1 MAGPDVVYSSPAAR
15 GSNRPA
21 PPVRDTGRRRT
32 GAAARGRWW
41 TRRPGRTGSRRGGRD
56 RGTVLPAH
64 SPVRTAPSRCQ
75 EEPKVTSWVG
85 RTAVEIA
92 AAVRE
97 KRVTPREVVAEHLAR
112 IERLDGRVGAFRAV
126 RAGAALAEADEVAA
140 RAGLGELP
148 LAGVPVA
155 VKDNLA
161 VRGESMRV
169 GSAATP
175 DAPAERDHETVARLR
190 AAGAVVVGL
199 TNVPELCVFG
209 TTEGVHGTARNPW
222 DPTRTAGG
230 SSGGSAAAVAAGMV
244 PIALGNDGMGS
255 LRIPAANCGLVA
267 VKPGRGVVPAAIGDG
282 DWFGMSENGPLATTV
297 EDARLV
303 LAVLAGTGEAR
314 RPGNETRRIAV
325 SLRSPLAGVTVT
337 RPYAAAVREAAG
349 VLIRAGHQVRRAD
362 PPYPV
367 SLGATALAH
376 WTAGTAVDA
385 RGVDARLLARRTRV
399 HAAIGRRCEHTVR
412 SGTGRERL
420 RRRLEPF
427 FAEHDVLLTPAL
439 ARRSPRA
446 APWHERGWL
455 RNVVANSAYSPLTP
469 PWNLTGWPAMSV
481 PFGTLPSGAPRAVQ
495 LVGRPGSEADLLEI
509 AGQLEQR
516 RPWRRIAPLE

>member
-1 MAGPDVVYSSPAAR
+1 M
-15 GSNRPA
+15 
-21 PPVRDTGRRRT
+21 
-32 GAAARGRWW
+32 
-41 TRRPGRTGSRRGGRD
+41 
-56 RGTVLPAH
+56 
-64 SPVRTAPSRCQ
+64 
-75 EEPKVTSWVG
+75 TSWVG

-97 KRVTPREVVAEHLAR
+97 KRVAPREVVAEHLAR
-112 IERLDGRVGAFRAV
+112 IERFDGRVGAFRAV

-140 RAGLGELP
+140 RTDLGELP

-175 DAPAERDHETVARLR
+175 DTPAERDHETVARLR

-222 DPTRTAGG
+222 DPARSAGG

-255 LRIPAANCGLVA
+255 LRIPAATCGLVT
-267 VKPGRGVVPAAIGDG
+267 VKPGREVVPAGIGDG

-297 EDARLV
+297 EDARLMF
-303 LAVLAGTGEAR
+303 AVLAGPGAVR
-314 RPGNETRRIAV
+314 RPGAATRRIAV
-325 SLRSPLAGVTVT
+325 SLRSPLAGVTVAK
-337 RPYAAAVREAAG
+337 PYAAAAREAAG
-349 VLIRAGHQVRRAD
+349 VLIKAGHQVRRAD

-367 SLGATALAH
+367 SLGVTALAH

-385 RGVDARLLARRTRV
+385 RGVDARLLTRRTRV

-412 SGTGRERL
+412 SGAGRERL
-420 RRRLEPF
+420 RQRLEPF
-427 FAEHDVLLTPAL
+427 FTEHDVLLTPAL
-439 ARRSPRA
+439 ARRSPKA
-446 APWHERGWL
+446 GPWHERGWL
-455 RNVVANSAYSPLTP
+455 RNVAANSAYSPLTP

-481 PFGTLPSGAPRAVQ
+481 PFGTLPSGAPCAVQ

-516 RPWRRIAPLE
+516 RPWRRTAPLD